1 MPLFKTSVISKITI
15 FLVSAM
21 LSVSVMALDFNQT
34 QRLANQGKASAQYDL
49 ALMYDEGE
57 EVRQDYFKAVE
68 WYQKAAN
75 QGYADSQFNLAV
87 SYRSGQGVRQDY
99 AKAVEWYQKAA
110 NQGHIDAIHNLGF
123 MYANGLGV
131 RQDYAKAKAYF
142 GKSCDNQNQDGCD
155 GYREL
160 NEEGY

>member
-49 ALMYDEGE
+49 SLMYDEGE

-75 QGYADSQFNLAV
+75 QGNFDGQNNLGRM
-87 SYRSGQGVRQDY
+87 YFKGYGVRQN
-99 AKAVEWYQKAA
+99 K
-110 NQGHIDAIHNLGF
+110 
-123 MYANGLGV
+123 
-131 RQDYAKAKAYF
+131 AKAKEIF
-142 GKSCDNQNQDGCD
+142 GKTCDGGNQAGCDNYRLLNQ
-155 GYREL
+155 E
-160 NEEGY
+160 

>member
-99 AKAVEWYQKAA
+99 AKA
-110 NQGHIDAIHNLGF
+110 
-123 MYANGLGV
+123 
-131 RQDYAKAKAYF
+131 KAYF
-142 GKSCDNQNQDGCD
+142 VKSCDNQNQDGCD

>member
-99 AKAVEWYQKAA
+99 AKA
-110 NQGHIDAIHNLGF
+110 
-123 MYANGLGV
+123 
-131 RQDYAKAKAYF
+131 KAYF